1 MELGAV
7 RDEVARAE
15 AAVTAQR
22 AELVKLARQLADA
35 RADAEEAVAAVEAAQ
50 SASHSEID
58 LITRDLKT
66 TAGRAWLN
74 IATGGA
80 RATPGHEP
88 PLRPSA
94 LLSPPSNWC
103 SRVLRPL
110 DHHATHSRAEGA
122 GASHRGGQG

>member
-80 RATPGHEP
+80 
-88 PLRPSA
+88 
-94 LLSPPSNWC
+94 
-103 SRVLRPL
+103 
-110 DHHATHSRAEGA
+110 
-122 GASHRGGQG
+122 